1 MKARVNVLANRAL
14 NQVTWHTMVLD
25 GTSLAR
31 TSDHKFEKLKGG
43 GREGGEEVTCCMPV
57 PVADQ

>member
-43 GREGGEEVTCCMPV
+43 GGREGRRLHAACLF
-57 PVADQ
+57 Q